1 MDVLEYP
8 KPVGSSVELKH
19 DIVKAAKT
27 IIDNAVVRE
36 PKL

>member
-1 MDVLEYP
+1 MVVLEYL
-8 KPVGSSVELKH
+8 KPVRSPVELKH
-19 DIVKAAKT
+19 NIVKAAKT